1 MVSLQGRRKGGKTDT
16 GLSKSKFKGGWTMKK
31 NVGRFLG
38 ILAAGVLA
46 TGLAIPS
53 FADMM
58 MSGKTGML
66 SGFPGHNAS
75 GKATVSKDGM
85 GKAFLELTGITVDKV
100 PDGRVYLA
108 KGGDHTKGIELG
120 KLEQFTGDV
129 RFPIPEKTMLDDYD
143 SVVIW
148 CRKFDVGIG
157 KATLGMSGMK

>member
-1 MVSLQGRRKGGKTDT
+1 MKINIKGRCA
-16 GLSKSKFKGGWTMKK
+16 MKRGF
-31 NVGRFLG
+31 GRFLG
-38 ILAAGVLA
+38 IFVAGMLAAGLVA
-46 TGLAIPS
+46 PS

-58 MSGKTGML
+58 MPGKAGML

-75 GKATVSKDGM
+75 GKASISKDGM
-85 GKAFLELTGITVDKV
+85 GKTFLELTGIKVDKV

-108 KGGDHTKGIELG
+108 KRGDYKKGIELG

-129 RFPIPEKTMLDDYD
+129 RFPIPENTMLDDYD

-148 CRKFDVGIG
+148 CKKFDVGIG

>member
-1 MVSLQGRRKGGKTDT
+1 MKRG
-16 GLSKSKFKGGWTMKK
+16 SKE
-31 NVGRFLG
+31 FLAMFAALM
-38 ILAAGVLA
+38 LAV
-46 TGLAIPS
+46 GLAVPS

-75 GKATVSKDGM
+75 GKASITKDGM
-85 GKAFLELTGITVDKV
+85 GKAALELTGIKVDKV

-120 KLEQFTGDV
+120 KLTQFTGNV
-129 RFPIPEKTMLDDYD
+129 RFPIPENTMLDDYD

-148 CRKFDVGIG
+148 CKKFDVGIG
-157 KATLGMSGMK
+157 KATLGMAGMK

>member
-1 MVSLQGRRKGGKTDT
+1 MKRKFGRVTVLLVAGILVA
-16 GLSKSKFKGGWTMKK
+16 GLS
-31 NVGRFLG
+31 N
-38 ILAAGVLA
+38 
-46 TGLAIPS
+46 PS

-75 GKATVSKDGM
+75 GKASLSKDSM
-85 GKAFLELTGITVDKV
+85 GKAFLELTGIKVDKV

-120 KLEQFTGDV
+120 KLEKFTGDV
-129 RFPIPEKTMLDDYD
+129 RFAIPENTMLDDYD

-148 CRKFDVGIG
+148 CKKFDVGIG
-157 KATLGMSGMK
+157 KATLGMTGMK